1 MVQAESNGDF
11 NPFVF
16 FFLALQA
23 SERYIAAFGG
33 AQECSS
39 SSERDRSFSPE
50 SKHENRIILKRE
62 TRRKRVQK
70 QEEGKRRR
78 SETWHSL
85 LAFVQVL

>member
-1 MVQAESNGDF
+1 MVHAESNGDF

-16 FFLALQA
+16 FFSHCRQARGILQH
-23 SERYIAAFGG
+23 SGG
-33 AQECSS
+33 LRSAHE
-39 SSERDRSFSPE
+39 SERDRSFSPE

>member
-1 MVQAESNGDF
+1 MVHAESNGDF

-16 FFLALQA
+16 FSRTAGKREVYC
-23 SERYIAAFGG
+23 SIRGG
-33 AQECSS
+33 LRSAHE
-39 SSERDRSFSPE
+39 SERDRSFSPE
-50 SKHENRIILKRE
+50 SKHENRTILKRE